1 MQKLGLVFVLASLT
15 LMAACGGGGSGSST
29 ITSVTVTCSPS
40 TILYGQTSQCS
51 ATVMGTGSFS
61 SGVTWA
67 ASAGTISASGLFT
80 APSGGVTSL
89 QVTITAT
96 STQDTSKS
104 GTATVT
110 VNPTAAGA
118 NVQPITV
125 DAGPPQ
131 LTQPST
137 NVAFTTVTV
146 CVPGTTTCQSIDHV
160 MVDTGSSGLRLISG
174 VLSIALPPGTDPNN
188 NNDAFDECL
197 VFLDGYIWGPVA
209 TADVTMSGETA
220 SSVPVQV
227 IIPSSSSPAVPS
239 SCSVQNPAGG
249 AGNEGGSSNSN
260 SVATFGANGIIG
272 VGLFQQDCGG
282 YCVSQGSTC
291 NSSNN
296 NPCVYYDCPPSGCS
310 PANIALA
317 EQIPNPVTAFTSTG
331 DDNGVIIE
339 LPSVPNGG
347 SSPVGGPYLTGS
359 LIFGINTQS
368 NNQLNGTQVYDVPD
382 SGPDAGGLT
391 TIFNGNTYTSSF
403 IDSGS
408 NGFFFNDSSIS
419 TCPSPNQYWFCPTTS
434 PLSLS
439 AQNQGTNMSSPVSV
453 SFSIENADNLFNTP
467 NTAFSTLAGPYGSTP
482 PVEFDWGLSFFY
494 GRHVFTA
501 IDNTNTPGVGSGP
514 YFAY

>member
-1 MQKLGLVFVLASLT
+1 MG
-15 LMAACGGGGSGSST
+15 ACGGGGGSST
-29 ITSVTVTCSPS
+29 ITSVTVTCPSP
-40 TILYGQTSQCS
+40 IQYGGTSQCS
-51 ATVMGTGSFS
+51 ATVTGTGSFS
-61 SGVTWA
+61 SSVTWA
-67 ASAGTISASGLFT
+67 ASAGTISSSGLFT
-80 APSGGVTSL
+80 APSGGATSL

-110 VNPTAAGA
+110 VNPTQQTN
-118 NVQPITV
+118 NVHPIVV
-125 DAGPPQ
+125 DAGPEPQ
-131 LTQPST
+131 TFTST

-160 MVDTGSSGLRLISG
+160 LVDTGSSGLRLISG
-174 VLSIALPPGTDPNN
+174 VLSIALPPETDPNN

-249 AGNEGGSSNSN
+249 AGNEGGRRSSD

-310 PANIALA
+310 PIS
-317 EQIPNPVTAFTSTG
+317 EEHTS
-331 DDNGVIIE
+331 
-339 LPSVPNGG
+339 
-347 SSPVGGPYLTGS
+347 
-359 LIFGINTQS
+359 
-368 NNQLNGTQVYDVPD
+368 
-382 SGPDAGGLT
+382 
-391 TIFNGNTYTSSF
+391 
-403 IDSGS
+403 
-408 NGFFFNDSSIS
+408 
-419 TCPSPNQYWFCPTTS
+419 
-434 PLSLS
+434 
-439 AQNQGTNMSSPVSV
+439 
-453 SFSIENADNLFNTP
+453 
-467 NTAFSTLAGPYGSTP
+467 
-482 PVEFDWGLSFFY
+482 
-494 GRHVFTA
+494 
-501 IDNTNTPGVGSGP
+501 
-514 YFAY
+514 